1 MISNMKKIIVFL
13 EVNMLSLKIK
23 CNNHEL
29 VLLLPENDLEYVE
42 LVSQISELFLHIKDN
57 PTCKFEELL

>member
-1 MISNMKKIIVFL
+1 
-13 EVNMLSLKIK
+13 MLSLKIK